1 MKESDFDKR
10 VREQMESY
18 GEIPDSLLW
27 GSIERTLAVNTRKIY
42 FYRSVRAVS
51 AVAAAVALFLIV
63 GRDSVFNITQRVHE
77 GIVTIV
83 EDPAVIEFSESLPNR
98 GDIVPI
104 ILKKRGVTAK
114 LFEEKPLQEEQT
126 PQKSYD
132 QITQQLPTE
141 NEEQKHQEKTEKQIT
156 TSRESQNIFSD
167 FTIEDQIKIRKR
179 KPALSL
185 STMLTPSAGRSD
197 RVMNT
202 FMHTNFKELSSSL
215 DRDVNQFETVY
226 DTRYLPTISVG
237 LQVMVPLNRTLSLVT
252 GVNYSI
258 LYSITDEQ
266 RISES
271 VRREQTLHY
280 IGIPLYLYS
289 NIYSSEKFIL
299 YGGVGATLEK
309 GVVERIKKN
318 GAVPLDISNNIP
330 GLQWSA
336 GATIGGEYVLGK
348 NIGLYADPMLMYYFK
363 GNQPKSIRSAQP
375 LQFRLEIGLRY
386 RF

>member
-1 MKESDFDKR
+1 
-10 VREQMESY
+10 
-18 GEIPDSLLW
+18 
-27 GSIERTLAVNTRKIY
+27 
-42 FYRSVRAVS
+42 
-51 AVAAAVALFLIV
+51 
-63 GRDSVFNITQRVHE
+63 
-77 GIVTIV
+77 
-83 EDPAVIEFSESLPNR
+83 
-98 GDIVPI
+98 
-104 ILKKRGVTAK
+104 
-114 LFEEKPLQEEQT
+114 
-126 PQKSYD
+126 
-132 QITQQLPTE
+132 
-141 NEEQKHQEKTEKQIT
+141 
-156 TSRESQNIFSD
+156 
-167 FTIEDQIKIRKR
+167 
-179 KPALSL
+179 
-185 STMLTPSAGRSD
+185 TMLTPSAGRSD

-215 DRDVNQFETVY
+215 DREVNQFETVY